1 MKDEEKKILKNLR
14 SDVDTCKDSIAIAEK
29 GKRKRTAR
37 NSRTLHNVLTNSI
50 TVMNNLL
57 YAGAHVVAE
66 KLGKMEKNKRNKK
79 RKEPWRKRRI
89 QVNIAEWRKDVSRL
103 N

>member
-1 MKDEEKKILKNLR
+1 MLISAKTQLPLLR
-14 SDVDTCKDSIAIAEK
+14 KVNAKELQEIVELV
-29 GKRKRTAR
+29 
-37 NSRTLHNVLTNSI
+37 NSVRHNVLTNSI

-57 YAGAHVVAE
+57 YAGAYVVAE

-89 QVNIAEWRKDVSRL
+89 QENIAEWRKDVSRL